1 MVSHSRETTSGY
13 RCWRHTKK
21 LRVGTGNCKDKKA
34 EEWKWQKQQRWVM
47 RSFQRLDVVFK
58 CHPLSSDCFLW
69 MRVFQC
75 HSVWETIS
83 PFFFFFF
90 FCLLSPFKI
99 VGSFHTKK
107 TFYWRTWTL
116 WFVFIKNHKQQT
128 IFVNHRPQCG
138 PVVMLWRY
146 SSRVRWSGITH
157 GLYQEQGE

>member
-83 PFFFFFF
+83 PFFPFFFF
-90 FCLLSPFKI
+90 VCCHRLRLWVLFTQRKHFTGEPELFGLFSL
-99 VGSFHTKK
+99 K
-107 TFYWRTWTL
+107 TTNNKQSLWTTGPSVVL
-116 WFVFIKNHKQQT
+116 WWCYGGTPAV
-128 IFVNHRPQCG
+128 
-138 PVVMLWRY
+138 
-146 SSRVRWSGITH
+146 
-157 GLYQEQGE
+157 